1 MATSLAS
8 LRKTAPK
15 AHPLALFYGVG
26 KVGKTSLACQAP
38 GTILIQTLG
47 ENPPAEVDVDTFGET
62 TDIDTFMEHIE
73 ALLMDDHSFKTLVI
87 DSADGLQTMVNTY
100 VCKERGWDSIET
112 PGFGKGFTAA
122 EDFWSQE
129 IIPRLLELRDRL
141 GMNIIIIAHAEVI
154 RFDSPTSEAYARYR
168 PNLRKSICD
177 MIGDKCEII
186 GFINHRVSI
195 VKEAKTGPGAAKVR
209 GEGAGIRIAYFDER
223 PGFIAGN
230 RYSMPTEITI
240 AKGKGW
246 AEIAKYLPKAEAA

>member
-15 AHPLALFYGVG
+15 PNPFALIYGVG

-38 GTILIQTLG
+38 GIILIQTLG
-47 ENPPAEVDVDTFGET
+47 ENPPAEVNVDTFGET
-62 TDIDTFMEHIE
+62 TDIDGFMGHLE
-73 ALLMDDHSFKTLVI
+73 ALLMDDHAFKTLVV
-87 DSADGLQTMVNTY
+87 DSADGLETMVNAF
-100 VCKERGWDSIET
+100 VCKEHGWDSIET
-112 PGFGKGFTAA
+112 PGYGKGFTAA

-141 GMNIIIIAHAEVI
+141 GMNVIIIAHAETF

-168 PNLRKSICD
+168 PNLRKSISD
-177 MIGDKCEII
+177 MIQDKCEII
-186 GFINHRVSI
+186 AFVNHRVSI
-195 VKEAKTGPGAAKVR
+195 VKEDKGFGEKKAR
-209 GEGAGIRIAYFDER
+209 GEGAGLRVIYLDER

-230 RYSMPTEITI
+230 RYSMPNEITFK
-240 AKGKGW
+240 KGGGW